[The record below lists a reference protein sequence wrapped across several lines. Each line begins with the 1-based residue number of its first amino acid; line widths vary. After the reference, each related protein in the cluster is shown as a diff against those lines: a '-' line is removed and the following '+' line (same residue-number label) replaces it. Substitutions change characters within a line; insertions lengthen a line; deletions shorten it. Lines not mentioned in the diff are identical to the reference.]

1 MCFEKKVDADR
12 YLKELPGRL
21 AKFNLEFGTSRRQEC
36 ASEIKPVG
44 ARNQWEV
51 YVIPPSS
58 GFAFRLR
65 IQKALSRRAILGF
78 DFFWKKTRR
87 NPLHR
92 KVTRKTNPKKFRNS
106 LKSMKEWLKKA
117 RSLPLPDIIATLKRK
132 LISYINHET
141 IQPRRS
147 SICASL

>member
-1 MCFEKKVDADR
+1 MCFEKKVDAER

-21 AKFNLEFGTSRRQEC
+21 AKFKLELAVEKSALAKFNR
-36 ASEIKPVG
+36 
-44 ARNQWEV
+44 WE
-51 YVIPPSS
+51 PEDS
-58 GFAFRLR
+58 GKFTF
-65 IQKALSRRAILGF
+65 LGF

-132 LISYINHET
+132 LIVRWSGFIGPKT
-141 IQPRRS
+141 GRAKL
-147 SICASL
+147 CC